1 MEMVQND
8 KYEANNKLIEA
19 ESDILELNMREEKA
33 LQAVSEL
40 QDRLRETID

>member
-8 KYEANNKLIEA
+8 KYEANNKLLEA

-40 QDRLRETID
+40 

>member
-1 MEMVQND
+1 MVQND

>member
-8 KYEANNKLIEA
+8 KYEANNKHIEA

-33 LQAVSEL
+33 L
-40 QDRLRETID
+40 